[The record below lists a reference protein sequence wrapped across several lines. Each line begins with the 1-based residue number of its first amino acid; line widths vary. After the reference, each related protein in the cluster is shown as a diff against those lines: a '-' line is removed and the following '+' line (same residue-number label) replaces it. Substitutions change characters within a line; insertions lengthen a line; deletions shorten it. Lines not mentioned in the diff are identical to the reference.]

1 MKLRTALSF
10 LATLGAATV
19 LDLVWLS
26 TVANSFYGKA
36 LGPLKRP
43 EPYWPAAA
51 LFYGMYVLVTF
62 LFAVRGARS
71 MRDAALRGLGLGFV
85 SYATYELT
93 NWAVIAGWPVV
104 LVPVDIVWGCVLTTV
119 AAVCGR
125 RVLAPAAP
133 NE

>member
-1 MKLRTALSF
+1 MKSRTALSF
-10 LATLGAATV
+10 LATFGAATA

-26 TVANSFYGKA
+26 TIANDFYGKA

-51 LFYGMYVLVTF
+51 LFYGMYVVVTF
-62 LFAVRGARS
+62 LFAVRGAHSVRN
-71 MRDAALRGLGLGFV
+71 AGLRGLGLGFV

-104 LVPVDIVWGCVLTTV
+104 LVPVDIAWGCVLTTL
-119 AAVCGR
+119 AALAGR
-125 RVLAPAAP
+125 LVLKPRGT
-133 NE
+133 E